1 MSRAKGGSEPMR
13 ETVSTEPVTLQSVLA
28 KENLNAAW
36 SQVRANDGAAGV
48 DGWDVK
54 GSAEFIREHWGQI
67 EAVLLAG
74 RYQPAAVRAVEIP
87 KASGGVRTLGVPTVL
102 DRLIGQ
108 AIHQKLSPVWEPDF
122 SDHSYGFR
130 PARSAHDA
138 VRAAQGFIQAGKRW
152 VIDIDLKSFF
162 DRVDHDK
169 LMHQVGQKVRDK
181 RLLRLIG
188 DYLRAPLQRPD
199 GRREA
204 RRQGTPQGGP
214 LSPLWA
220 NIYLDPLDKEL
231 EKRAL
236 AFVRYADDIAI
247 FVSSERAAERV
258 KASMIAWIEKHLKVE
273 VNRDKTRSGP
283 SDQGGLLGFRLYA
296 DGRLGV
302 TPQTIERL
310 KENVRELWEARQ
322 SLTSEQLRDQWQQY
336 IRGWWNYF
344 ALADWRRE
352 VENLSGWIRR
362 HMRKCFWLRWK
373 TPRGRLKA
381 LKRLGVRGRALGNAY
396 CGRGAWAMARHPS
409 LQHAL
414 KNATLQRY
422 GFILP
427 WLPTAA

>member
-258 KASMIAWIEKHLKVE
+258 KASMIAWIERHLKVE

-396 CGRGAWAMARHPS
+396 CGKGAWAMARHPS

-427 WLPTAA
+427 WLPTTA